1 MPEIKSRSWSR
12 IRDPWH
18 RVQEGK
24 DGVFSVVSVSFIS
37 RTSLYNSVAK
47 IMAYH
52 ALGRPDCTIRFIA
65 YIPRQYCY
73 GNFGKKILGEWEIYQ
88 KRGGVCCLDI

>member
-1 MPEIKSRSWSR
+1 MGYSAWYQCHSSPE
-12 IRDPWH
+12 PH
-18 RVQEGK
+18 
-24 DGVFSVVSVSFIS
+24 
-37 RTSLYNSVAK
+37 YNNVAK